1 VGIVAT
7 EDPEVCDLPV
17 WVHDLTIGFAT
28 SEWLGGHRR
37 VSSGNRRWQSH
48 TLCLPVAS
56 PSTSRVF
63 AIIGIR
69 GLTFHLGEE
78 EEEEEVV
85 VVVVV
90 VVVMVMG
97 EP

>member
-1 VGIVAT
+1 MGI
-7 EDPEVCDLPV
+7 
-17 WVHDLTIGFAT
+17 
-28 SEWLGGHRR
+28 GGGNCIPCAPLHR
-37 VSSGNRRWQSH
+37 
-48 TLCLPVAS
+48 LPVAS
-56 PSTSRVF
+56 PSTSQVF

-78 EEEEEVV
+78 EEEEEEE
-85 VVVVV
+85 VVVV